1 MSLTKVSYS
10 MIQGEA
16 LSVMDYGAKGDG
28 LTDDTA
34 AIQATINAAG
44 DSGTVYF
51 PKGSYS
57 VSEIFFNEEYQKV
70 YFAGGAVIRGNATT
84 ATQAVVHIVRRQC
97 TFYDMAVSGQYKSNY
112 TAAIKWYADGSGS
125 YPGFN
130 KVINLKTEAALIG
143 VLFGATSSPVD
154 APVSENSIIGYT
166 TRGVE
171 RPLYCN
177 QPNGFL
183 FVTNSVLDC
192 GKYDWDT
199 YNPGVFSYTRAN
211 CVENEQTVLTLTSCE
226 FIKAASQDGWGIV
239 NKNLTTIV
247 GCTAE
252 IASSN
257 FYIGDNSE
265 TYINGYHNHFW
276 NNSTNSFIECQA
288 GANAKIFADDLRYSK
303 AAGAAGAA
311 NGLIDTNDTS
321 IIVAK
326 FSNCYFTNQLAKAI
340 FGPDNENY
348 VTTSNVKITSSY
360 VVDSALSYSNTIS
373 MSDDNGAWYYQFQD
387 ITKYNVSSGGVNA
400 TASIQTSGSSN
411 FANVLQLSSTDST
424 SLTVSTKTNID
435 GAIRISNRM
444 PAVEITMRVVS
455 ATQFYGSFDA
465 LYYDDANNYISA
477 QNLGSNGVVGPFKSI
492 AGAQNY
498 VTITMAL
505 VPPVNAAQVS
515 LRFSISGYAQV
526 WQIGNIKVY

>member
-16 LSVMDYGAKGDG
+16 LNVMDYGAKGDG
-28 LTDDTA
+28 TTDDTT
-34 AIQATINAAG
+34 AIQATITAAG

-84 ATQAVVHIVRRQC
+84 AKQAVVHIVRRQC

-125 YPGFN
+125 YPNFN

-211 CVENEQTVLTLTSCE
+211 CVENEKTVLTLTSCE
-226 FIKAASQDGWGIV
+226 FVKAASQDGWGVV
-239 NKNLTTIV
+239 NKNLMHLV

-252 IASSN
+252 IASPN
-257 FYIGDNSE
+257 FYIGDDSE
-265 TYINGYHNHFW
+265 THINGYHCHYW
-276 NNSTNSFIECQA
+276 NNSTDSFFDCEA
-288 GANAKIFADDLRYSK
+288 GANARIFADNVRYLK

-311 NGLIDTNDTS
+311 NGLINTNATS
-321 IIVAK
+321 IIVAR
-326 FSNCYFTNQLAKAI
+326 FSNCYFTNQVASAI
-340 FGPDNENY
+340 FGPSSENY
-348 VTTSNVKITSSY
+348 VTTSDIQIVSSY
-360 VVDSALSYSNTIS
+360 LEDTANSYSNALS
-373 MSDDNGAWYYQFQD
+373 MSDDNAAKYYQFQD
-387 ITKYNVSSGGVNA
+387 ITKYDVVSGGGAA
-400 TASIQTSGSSN
+400 TATITASGSTE
-411 FANVLQLSSTDST
+411 FANALTLSSSDATAVT
-424 SLTVSTKTNID
+424 AATKLNID
-435 GAIRISNRM
+435 GSIRINKRM

-455 ATQFYGSFDA
+455 ATKFYGNFFA
-465 LYYDDANNYISA
+465 LYYDDAGTFISS
-477 QNLGSNGVVGPFKSI
+477 QNLGDSGDVGPFTDI
-492 AGAQNY
+492 AGAQAY
-498 VTITMAL
+498 VTITRSL
-505 VPPVNAAQVS
+505 VPPINAAQVS
-515 LRFSISGYAQV
+515 LRFGITDYAQV